1 MWRVKGLAWRVL
13 HRYHTSTSLRLP
25 QNHHVEDEV
34 LNTSTVLSTSR
45 NSSDSSSHKEED
57 GERRKKQRAFK
68 FSSASLPRYTALDA
82 VGWGATAVL
91 FMQICRR
98 IHATFSSCTESG
110 PTSGV
115 QTPPPALHEC
125 GYRLLLDI
133 LSSNDMVLR
142 GKSVLC
148 LHNQSLSS
156 SSSSSSSGGSEAASS
171 RSERNPLTPNTSVSD
186 YQAALGQD
194 SSLQGDAS
202 ISACGP
208 QEYVFEKEGAETDH
222 AGDKCMLAGKARLAE
237 AAQNLEE
244 VSDSSVPVILNII
257 GLQRAES
264 GNDEEAF
271 SCFLAAAQRGY
282 GKALF
287 NVGVCYEK
295 GRGVGKDREKVVP
308 FSSFSFYSIKASHYY
323 WRAAVAGHQQSQY
336 RWAKLLL
343 TSRGHQS
350 EEKLKTAIG
359 LLEKAAAAGLTK
371 AQVCLA
377 SVYSREPVRD
387 GSKSVH
393 YLQVAAE
400 SSDATALLLLGQ
412 CYESGFGV
420 RQNPSAALGLYKR
433 AARAGNEQARLLLT
447 PPGETDVLRSIR
459 SSPCFSVS
467 DRDLRRP
474 LSSLADRVR
483 ADVALPFLPHSWSTG
498 SMDTAPGITST
509 PRYLHPQSLEGKSC
523 QWMVGVG

>member
-1 MWRVKGLAWRVL
+1 
-13 HRYHTSTSLRLP
+13 
-25 QNHHVEDEV
+25 
-34 LNTSTVLSTSR
+34 
-45 NSSDSSSHKEED
+45 
-57 GERRKKQRAFK
+57 
-68 FSSASLPRYTALDA
+68 
-82 VGWGATAVL
+82 
-91 FMQICRR
+91 MQICRR